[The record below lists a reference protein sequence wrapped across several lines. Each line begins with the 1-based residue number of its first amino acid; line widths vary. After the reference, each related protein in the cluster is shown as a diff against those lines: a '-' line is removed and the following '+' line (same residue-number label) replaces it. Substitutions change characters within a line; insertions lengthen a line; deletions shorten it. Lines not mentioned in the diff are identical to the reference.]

1 MTEVHLTIDALT
13 YGPYGV
19 GRDAGKKVVLVPL
32 TAPGDEVEVKILE
45 EKQNYSVGELLRL
58 LRSSPARQ
66 AAPCPYFGTCGG
78 CPWQHL
84 RYENQLAAK
93 AQSVEDALRRIGK
106 LDGFDLLPILGSP
119 REEHYRRR
127 IRLHTDSAD
136 RVGFHRAFSDELVE
150 IDSCWIA
157 DPRLEKELSLA
168 REWKKALATSLEE
181 IEISLG
187 EDETALV
194 LTGRARDRFAPED
207 ETVNALFLERH
218 PRLSGLV
225 LAGRGWRRVWGE
237 TKVSLYA
244 EEDLKIRVDAD
255 AFTQVNPDANRRLRE
270 ELLAWGGFHH
280 EDRVLELYSG
290 AGNFTLPMA
299 RRSRAVT
306 AVEGN
311 SLAVES
317 GKGNCRSLGLENIHW
332 ICSAVPQA
340 VQRLKEKGEKF
351 SKIVL
356 DPPRSGAKGH
366 AERIASFGAEKI
378 LYVSCNPATLARDL
392 AALAKQGYRLN
403 RVRPVD
409 FFPHTF
415 HVEVLAEM
423 TRKKV

>member
-1 MTEVHLTIDALT
+1 MTEVKLNIDALT

-19 GRDAGKKVVLVPL
+19 GRGAGKVVLVPL
-32 TAPGDEVEVKILE
+32 TAPGDEVEVQILE
-45 EKQNYSVGELLRL
+45 EKRNYSVGQILRV

-93 AQSVEDALRRIGK
+93 ARSVEDALRRIGK
-106 LDGFDLLPILGSP
+106 LDGFELLPILGSP
-119 REEHYRRR
+119 REERYRRR
-127 IRLHTDSAD
+127 IRLHVDSAD
-136 RVGFHRAFSDELVE
+136 RVGFYRAFSDEPVE
-150 IDSCWIA
+150 IDSCLIA
-157 DPRLEKELSLA
+157 DPRLEKELSSA

-207 ETVNALFLERH
+207 ESANALFLERH
-218 PRLSGLV
+218 PQVSGLI
-225 LAGRGWRRVWGE
+225 LAGAGWRRAWGE
-237 TKVSLYA
+237 TRVALFV
-244 EEDLKIRVDAD
+244 EEDLKIRAEAD
-255 AFTQVNPDANRRLRE
+255 AFTQVNPAANRRLGE
-270 ELLAWGGFHH
+270 ELLAWGGFHR

-290 AGNFTLPMA
+290 AGNFTLSIA

-311 SLAVES
+311 SLAVAG
-317 GKGNCRSLGLENIHW
+317 GKQNSRSHGLKNIRW
-332 ICSAVPQA
+332 ICSGVPQA
-340 VQRLKEKGEKF
+340 VRRLEEMGEKF
-351 SKIVL
+351 AKIVL
-356 DPPRSGAKGH
+356 DPPRSGAKGF
-366 AERIASFGAEKI
+366 ADRLAALGAEKI
-378 LYVSCNPATLARDL
+378 LYVSCDPATLARDL
-392 AALAKQGYRLN
+392 AALARQGYRLN

-423 TRKKV
+423 TRKKD